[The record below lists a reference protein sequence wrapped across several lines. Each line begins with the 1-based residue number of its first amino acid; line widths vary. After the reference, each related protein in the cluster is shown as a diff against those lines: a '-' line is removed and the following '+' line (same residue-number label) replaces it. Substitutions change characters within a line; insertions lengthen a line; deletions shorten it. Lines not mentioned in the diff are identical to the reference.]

1 MTDFTID
8 PGRGPH
14 AAADLSDE
22 ALEYLYKILTWELAI
37 RTSRDTFV
45 ARLVELLEAREGIDE
60 TIDEL
65 RRERELMRFAS
76 EVLAD
81 IERLPVTTPEP
92 TAETYGLYL

>member
-8 PGRGPH
+8 PSRGPH
-14 AAADLSDE
+14 AAAGLSDE

-37 RTSRDTFV
+37 RTSRETFV
-45 ARLVELLEAREGIDE
+45 SRLLELLEAREDIDE

-76 EVLAD
+76 DVLAD
-81 IERLPVTTPEP
+81 IARLPLTASEP
-92 TAETYGLYL
+92 TAETYGMYL